1 MTDERPDERPDE
13 RQDPQQSDLGYL
25 QQFAEGI
32 PEEQRLSFLE
42 AIRKEQSRQLF
53 TGDRIA
59 MAEKALALEPGFIEL
74 DPWQRDFLK
83 CEEKRIIL
91 NCSRQIGKSTMA
103 SICALHQAMFV
114 PRSLVLIF
122 APAQRQSQELFK
134 KIKPIYK
141 DLGKIVPT
149 KSEQQLTLEFTN
161 DSRIVSLP
169 GTEKTTRG
177 FSKPALI
184 IVDEA
189 SQIDDELYSTGIK
202 PMLLRSQGQLMLLST
217 PFGRRGIFYKIWSE
231 GQNWKRFRVPATQ
244 SPSLSKEFLEEEK
257 REMPAWQFEQEYMC
271 AFVDNEEVVFPT
283 ELIERAMGNWKGP
296 LFKPLGEEPDAA

>member
-1 MTDERPDERPDE
+1 VTDVARPAVSHLEE
-13 RQDPQQSDLGYL
+13 L
-25 QQFAEGI
+25 AEGI
-32 PEEQRLSFLE
+32 PEDQRLSLLD
-42 AIRKEQSRQLF
+42 AIRKERSRQLF

-59 MAEKALALEPGFIEL
+59 MAKEALSKEPGFEAL
-74 DPWQRDFLK
+74 DPWQEDFLK
-83 CEEKRIIL
+83 CQDRRIIL

-103 SICALHQAMFV
+103 SIYALHQAMFV

-134 KIKPIYK
+134 KMKPIYK
-141 DLGKIVPT
+141 DLGKLVPT
-149 KSEQQLTLEFTN
+149 KSEQQLTLELEN

-202 PMLLRSQGQLMLLST
+202 PMLFRSQGQLMLLST
-217 PFGRRGIFYKIWSE
+217 PFGRRGIFYKIWTE
-231 GQNWKRFRVPATQ
+231 GENWKRFRVPATQ
-244 SPSLSKEFLEEEK
+244 SPSVSKEFLEEEK
-257 REMPAWQFEQEYMC
+257 KEKPAWQFEQEYMC

-296 LFKPLGEEPDAA
+296 LFKPLGENPEAA